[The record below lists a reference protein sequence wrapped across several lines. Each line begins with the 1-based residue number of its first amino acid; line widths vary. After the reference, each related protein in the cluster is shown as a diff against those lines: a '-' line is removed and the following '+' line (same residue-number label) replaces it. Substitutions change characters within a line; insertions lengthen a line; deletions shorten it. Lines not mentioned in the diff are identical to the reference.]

1 VSASKFVLPAA
12 FAHHYEKLGIAD
24 AVLRDQLEIAAGNIS
39 DLGRRTTEQSFLLG
53 EHLVAAS
60 GLLAD
65 GLFDKW
71 VKRRC
76 SLAARTARAYMS
88 VARNLGEYRD
98 DLVDLSASPTVMFH
112 LAHAPHDKIRDAIAH
127 GEEHG
132 RLRVLDVKTILGD
145 GDEGKGKTARGDLHG
160 AGGVTGL
167 KALIAVKTRDGLKMF
182 VMHIEVIV
190 QAIKVALEQKRVI
203 KEALAREVEDLA
215 RVARMELES
224 LAQFVEP
231 DSDLRRHPRSTQF
244 PKKTEWAVVNETL
257 QKLGLFDIWPKSK
270 ELPGW
275 LRDEVL
281 PVLEWAI
288 SKERK
293 PKWPLAQSVEKMV
306 AVDDMVELTP
316 EAGAEQDKDQAEVSV
331 ATDLDR
337 FTERFGEALERATG
351 GLMVVSRETPK
362 VRKQVVAVPPLSA
375 DEAADDLGETLL
387 DEGASAP
394 QLTA

>member
-1 VSASKFVLPAA
+1 MSTPKKTRTTLPAA
-12 FAHHYEKLGIAD
+12 LARDYEKLGIAD
-24 AVLRDQLEIAAGNIS
+24 VALRDRLEMAAGNIS

-53 EHLVAAS
+53 EYLVAAS

-88 VARNLGEYRD
+88 VARNLGEFRD

-112 LAHAPHDKIRDAIAH
+112 LAHAPHEKIRDLIAH

-132 RLRVLDVKTILGD
+132 RLRVLDVKTMLGD
-145 GDEGKGKTARGDLHG
+145 GEEGKAKTARGDLHG

-190 QAIKVALEQKRVI
+190 QAIKSALDQKRVI
-203 KEALAREVEDLA
+203 KEALAREVGDLA

-244 PKKTEWAVVNETL
+244 PADSEWAVVNGTL
-257 QKLGLFDIWPKSK
+257 QKLGLFDHWPKSK

-275 LRDEVL
+275 LRDEVV

-293 PKWPLAQSVEKMV
+293 PKWPLAQPNRAAIV
-306 AVDDMVELTP
+306 APIVVDDEVEQTS
-316 EAGAEQDKDQAEVSV
+316 GDVM
-331 ATDLDR
+331 
-337 FTERFGEALERATG
+337 TENGEAPQDRRTL
-351 GLMVVSRETPK
+351 
-362 VRKQVVAVPPLSA
+362 QAVPPLA
-375 DEAADDLGETLL
+375 IEVDAEGDRPDEVTPAA
-387 DEGASAP
+387 AI
-394 QLTA
+394 TA